1 MKSITAKEFDEKF
14 DRGEDISEYL
24 DFGKAKRVGE
34 VKKQP
39 TKKINIDL
47 PQNILNLIDE
57 EASKIG
63 VARQALLKVWIVER
77 LKEELSK
84 PL

>member
-1 MKSITAKEFDEKF
+1 MSITAKEFDERFEK
-14 DRGEDISEYL
+14 EDISDLL
-24 DFGKAKRVGE
+24 DFEATKSIKE
-34 VKKQP
+34 LKKP
-39 TKKINIDL
+39 AMKKINIDL
-47 PQNILNLIDE
+47 PTNILELIDK
-57 EASKIG
+57 EANKIG

>member
-1 MKSITAKEFDEKF
+1 MSITAKEFDERFEK
-14 DRGEDISEYL
+14 EDISDLL
-24 DFGKAKRVGE
+24 DFEAAKSIKE
-34 VKKQP
+34 LKK
-39 TKKINIDL
+39 TAMKKINIDL
-47 PQNILNLIDE
+47 PTNILELIDK
-57 EASKIG
+57 EANKIG

>member
-24 DFGKAKRVGE
+24 DFSKAKRVAE
-34 VKKQP
+34 LKKQP

>member
-1 MKSITAKEFDEKF
+1 MKIITAKEFDEKF
-14 DRGEDISEYL
+14 DRGEDISEHL
-24 DFGKAKRVGE
+24 DFSKAKRVGDL
-34 VKKQP
+34 KKQP
-39 TKKINIDL
+39 TKKINLDL

-57 EASKIG
+57 EANKIG